1 MKEWQADLL
10 GVLDDDAP
18 DDQAVFD
25 RIARIALDL
34 GFDRCAYGIR
44 VPWPLTRPQLFL
56 LNNYP
61 ESWKRRYQEAGYLLT
76 DPTVLHCQK
85 SRALLTWNDHVF
97 SGAPQLWAEA
107 RAHGLSVGLAQSSA
121 DWHGVAGM
129 LTLARG
135 HDPLKAPELG
145 AVRPAFGWLVQ
156 VAHLAFSR
164 RLVPQLAG
172 RPSSALTPREV
183 EVLRWTADGK
193 TAADVGDILNV
204 SEHTVVF
211 HLGNAIRKLGSANKT
226 AAVVKAALLGLL

>member
-10 GVLDDDAP
+10 CAFDDDAP
-18 DDQAVFD
+18 DDQALFD
-25 RIARIALDL
+25 RIAGIARDL

-44 VPWPLTRPQLFL
+44 VPWPVTRPRLFM

-61 ESWKRRYQEAGYLLT
+61 EGWQRRYEEAGYLLT
-76 DPTVLHCQK
+76 DPTVQHCQQ
-85 SRALLTWNDHVF
+85 SRAPLTWTDAVF
-97 SGAPQLWAEA
+97 SGTPQLWAEA
-107 RAHGLSVGLAQSSA
+107 RDHGLSVGLAQSSA
-121 DWHGVAGM
+121 DWRGVAGM

-145 AVRPAFGWLVQ
+145 AMRPAFSWLVQ
-156 VAHLAFSR
+156 MAHLAFSR

-172 RPSSALTPREV
+172 RPSSPLTPREV

-193 TAADVGDILNV
+193 TAGDIGDILNV

-211 HLGNAIRKLGSANKT
+211 HLGNAIRKLESANKT